1 MEYLEITLG
10 LLCAVAALGVVAK
23 TLPVPL
29 PILQVAGG
37 ALLSLL
43 PMFQHAR
50 VEPSVFFALF
60 IPPLLFSDGWL
71 IPKRDFA
78 RVMRPVLLLALG
90 LVVLTVLAVGYLV
103 HFLIPSVPLAA
114 AFALG
119 AIVSPTDAVA
129 LSAITQRLKLPSRV
143 IHIVDGESLINDASG
158 LVAFKFSVAAVL
170 TGTFSLPDAMLNFLL
185 LSGGGIATGFA
196 VAWSIGA
203 MRVGLL
209 KGNISEPMV
218 QTTLSLLTP
227 FAAYFAAEYLQV
239 SGILSV
245 VVAGLYAGL
254 HDTRNLTTE
263 TRLQTHQVWSML
275 LFVFNGLVFVLLG
288 LQLPS
293 VLSGLD
299 GHPWIELLGQAL
311 LVYAVVTVA
320 RIAWVYPS
328 AYLPLLF
335 SKRIRRREGLPR
347 PANVFIVGWAGIRGA
362 VTLAAAL
369 SLPFTGAG
377 EHPFPARDLLIFLA
391 GSVIVISLVVNGL
404 TLPALIRWL
413 NISGDG
419 IAEREEHEARIAVA
433 QAAIERIR
441 AHTGPLSS
449 PHEQAFA
456 LHLIASYERSVEHL
470 LAEEDARADVATE
483 LKVENNIRLIALA
496 AAREELARLHRT
508 RAINEEVLRTV
519 EREIDYRES
528 SILASS
534 I

>member
-1 MEYLEITLG
+1 MEYLEITLA
-10 LLCAVAALGVVAK
+10 LLCAVAAIGVVAK
-23 TLPVPL
+23 TLPIPL
-29 PILQVAGG
+29 PIMQVAGG

-43 PMFQHAR
+43 PIFQHAR

-90 LVVLTVLAVGYLV
+90 LVVLTVVAVGYLV

-129 LSAITQRLKLPSRV
+129 LAAITQKLKLPSRV

-158 LVAFKFSVAAVL
+158 LVAFKFSVAAVV
-170 TGTFSLPDAMLNFLL
+170 TGAFSLQDAMTNFLL
-185 LSGGGIATGFA
+185 ISGGGMAIGFA

-203 MRVGLL
+203 MRLGLL
-209 KGNISEPMV
+209 RGKISEPTI

-227 FAAYFAAEYLQV
+227 FAAYFAAEQLQV

-254 HDTRNLTTE
+254 HDTRTLTTE
-263 TRLQTHQVWSML
+263 TRLQTFQVWSML

-288 LQLPS
+288 LQLPG

-299 GHPWIELLGQAL
+299 GYPWSELLGDAIML
-311 LVYAVVTVA
+311 YAVVTA
-320 RIAWVYPS
+320 TRIAWIYPA
-328 AYLPLLF
+328 AYLPLLL
-335 SKRIRRREGLPR
+335 SRRIRQREGVAR

-377 EHPFPARDLLIFLA
+377 DHLFPARDLLIFLA
-391 GSVIVISLVVNGL
+391 GSLIVISLVVNGL

-413 NISGDG
+413 HISGDG
-419 IAEREEHEARIAVA
+419 IAEREERQARIAVA
-433 QAAIERIR
+433 QAAIDRIR
-441 AHTGPLSS
+441 THAGPLSS
-449 PHEQAFA
+449 PHEQGFA
-456 LHLIASYERSVEHL
+456 LHLIASYERGVAHL
-470 LAEEDARADVATE
+470 LADEDDCADVATE
-483 LKVENNIRLIALA
+483 LKVENNIRLIALL

-519 EREIDYRES
+519 QREIDYRES